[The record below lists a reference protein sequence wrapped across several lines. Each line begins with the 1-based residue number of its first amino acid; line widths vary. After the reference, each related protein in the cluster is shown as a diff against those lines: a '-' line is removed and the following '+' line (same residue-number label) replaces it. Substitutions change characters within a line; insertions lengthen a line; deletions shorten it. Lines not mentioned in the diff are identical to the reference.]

1 LSYSVLLHPKAAEFL
16 DKADPQSTSRIKKRL
31 SELRDDPIK
40 LGKGLRYTDYWS
52 LRIGDYRAIYLI
64 NESEKQ
70 VVVLFIG
77 NRKNV
82 YDDFSKLF

>member
-1 LSYSVLLHPKAAEFL
+1 MQSKAAEFL
-16 DKADPQSTSRIKKRL
+16 DKADPSTESRIKKRL
-31 SELRDDPIK
+31 SELRNDPVK
-40 LGKGLRYTDYWS
+40 LGKALRYTDYRS
-52 LRIGDYRAIYLI
+52 LRIEDYRAIYLI
-64 NESEKQ
+64 NEAEKQ

>member
-1 LSYSVLLHPKAAEFL
+1 MLHPKAAEFL
-16 DKADPQSTSRIKKRL
+16 DKSDTAKASRIKKRL
-31 SELRDDPIK
+31 IELKDDPVK

-64 NESEKQ
+64 NEAEKQ